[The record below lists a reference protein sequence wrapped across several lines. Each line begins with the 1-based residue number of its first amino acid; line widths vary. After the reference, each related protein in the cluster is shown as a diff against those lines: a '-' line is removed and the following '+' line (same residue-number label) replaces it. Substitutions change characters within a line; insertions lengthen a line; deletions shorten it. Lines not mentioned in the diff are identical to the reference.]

1 MSISH
6 YSVKVAAFC
15 SDLQRPDIANLLLY
29 VTIPIRLTRVET
41 CTGNRN
47 MNKLIRSVLLA
58 AASLLVSHTASAQ
71 VYAGIGA
78 GKTSWSL
85 NCTSTCSASKPDVHL
100 TLGYDLGQE
109 WSVEGRFSKLSD
121 VTETTRQWRFR
132 SYQTEVAGLRRF
144 MVQNN
149 LVTFGK
155 FGVTYTRFSPQE
167 TNGATVE
174 KSNRF
179 SPMVGVGL
187 AYKITN
193 LVAVRG
199 EIETRQIRFMEQ
211 NSKITSVSFGIQKA
225 F

>member
-1 MSISH
+1 
-6 YSVKVAAFC
+6 
-15 SDLQRPDIANLLLY
+15 
-29 VTIPIRLTRVET
+29 
-41 CTGNRN
+41 
-47 MNKLIRSVLLA
+47 MNKVVISVLLA
-58 AASLLVSHTASAQ
+58 CASLLLTNTAAAQ
-71 VYAGIGA
+71 VYGGIGA

-100 TLGYDLGQE
+100 TLGYDLGQD

-121 VTETTRQWRFR
+121 VTETTKRWRFR

-167 TNGATVE
+167 TNGAAVE

-211 NSKITSVSFGIQKA
+211 NSKITSVSLGIQKA

>member
-1 MSISH
+1 
-6 YSVKVAAFC
+6 
-15 SDLQRPDIANLLLY
+15 
-29 VTIPIRLTRVET
+29 
-41 CTGNRN
+41 

-100 TLGYDLGQE
+100 TLGYDLGQD